1 MVNGY
6 VYVDGVKLSEPYTQG
21 LSYPLSK
28 TASNVSLSF
37 PCTIP
42 AGEVWVMGDNRENS
56 SDSRYFGSVDS
67 DSIFGKA
74 FVTYWPINRIGL
86 LN

>member
-1 MVNGY
+1 
-6 VYVDGVKLSEPYTQG
+6 
-21 LSYPLSK
+21 
-28 TASNVSLSF
+28 
-37 PCTIP
+37 
-42 AGEVWVMGDNRENS
+42 MGDNRENS
-56 SDSRYFGSVDS
+56 SDSRYFGPVDS

>member
-1 MVNGY
+1 MLMVQ
-6 VYVDGVKLSEPYTQG
+6 KQSEPYTQG

-37 PCTIP
+37 SLHYS
-42 AGEVWVMGDNRENS
+42 AGKVWVMGTIVKNS
-56 SDSRYFGSVDS
+56 SDSRYFGAVDS

-74 FVTYWPINRIGL
+74 FVTYWPINRIGY
-86 LN
+86 